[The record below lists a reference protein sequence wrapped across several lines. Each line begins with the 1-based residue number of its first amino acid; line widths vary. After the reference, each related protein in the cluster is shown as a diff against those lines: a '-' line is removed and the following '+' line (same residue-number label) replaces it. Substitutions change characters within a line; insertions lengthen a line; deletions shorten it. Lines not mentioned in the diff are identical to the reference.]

1 MVKTLLRNNWR
12 STEID
17 RLFVDGIDWNGL
29 EYIYEDI
36 GEVVKELTEPKKK
49 K

>member
-17 RLFVDGIDWNGL
+17 RLFVDWIDWNGL

-36 GEVVKELTEPKKK
+36 REVVKDLTEPKKK
-49 K
+49 